1 MKTKNFEVI
10 KNKDNIKLNVRG
22 DKAIK
27 TALEKLLRLK
37 NDTKESNSQKLR
49 PLQRLSLFFFERP
62 KITFAI
68 WLVITVFGIASYT
81 TFLKREGFPSVNTP
95 FSISQ
100 GTYLVN
106 DADRV
111 DKEVAQPLN
120 EFLLSQ
126 PGVKQVLTQSFDNFF
141 VTTVAYNDDVNAEQ
155 KSQEL
160 NKQIAD
166 QKLLPPQ
173 AVASLEPF
181 KFGFTPRGDDV
192 VLSVYTEN
200 GASTKEINEKAKEIA
215 EFIKSKN
222 IELIGSV
229 SAIEPFESAV
239 NPMTGQEQI
248 TQKSFDRFGVRQNEA
263 SSFFNSVSVGV
274 DAKEGTDN
282 LELDA
287 KLNTILAEINASPQF
302 QGYKVAQ
309 SASYAPQIREQVSE
323 LQKVLLEGLLAVLLV
338 GSIVIAIRASLI
350 TVISM
355 ITVLTATIG
364 LLYLLGNTLNTIT
377 LFALILGLSLIV
389 DDTIIMI
396 EAIDAERKR
405 RKDPKKIVATATK
418 KISRAMVAATFTAA
432 LSFAPLIF
440 VSGILGKFIRAIPT
454 TIISALLI
462 SLLVSL
468 IFIPFFAKFILLGK
482 KHVGKENVKEIA
494 AGFEAKIAELIA
506 KPMLWAKGSSKK
518 LITVGV
524 FAVLVGFGFIFA
536 GGAIFQKV
544 TFNIFPPSKD
554 SNQLSITLTYPP
566 STKIDQAEATADKA
580 NKIIADELGGEF
592 VKASYYGQANVQA
605 AVLYTDITSYQQRSI
620 AAPQL
625 VDQLNSKFQNF
636 EGANVKAAQVD
647 AGPPSSAFTARVD
660 SSKDRPAAIRLAN
673 DVAKHLRLVELKRID
688 GTQAKLES
696 VEVTNTSIYNRDGN
710 NQYVEISAKF
720 VDSDT
725 TTLVTIA
732 KDSVEKAFPEEKVA
746 TYGLDKKALS
756 FNFGQEDENQDS
768 FKTLAYAFPMVLTII
783 FVLLAVQFRS
793 LLQPLLI
800 FMAIPFSFFGISL
813 GLYITDN
820 AFSFFTMMGFFAL
833 IGLSIK
839 NTILLTDYANQSRKS
854 GMGPIDAAH
863 AALAERFRPLIATS
877 LTAVFS
883 LIPLT
888 ITSPFWEGLGVVLI
902 FGPYYYLGSEYLR
915 MRVSRKAGIAWI
927 VLTIGLMILIG
938 KFAGPA
944 SFLAPFLAVWILKSP
959 KLIKKYRSKAA

>member
-1 MKTKNFEVI
+1 MIKKIAKLKKT
-10 KNKDNIKLNVRG
+10 NKK
-22 DKAIK
+22 
-27 TALEKLLRLK
+27 
-37 NDTKESNSQKLR
+37 SNPAQMR
-49 PLQRLSLFFFERP
+49 PLQRLSLFFFDRP
-62 KITFAI
+62 KLTFGI
-68 WLVITVFGIASYT
+68 WLIITIFGVASYT

-106 DADRV
+106 DASKVDR
-111 DKEVAQPLN
+111 EVSKPLN
-120 EFLLSQ
+120 EFLLNQ
-126 PGVKQVLTQSFDNFF
+126 PGVKQVLSQSFDNFF
-141 VTTVAYNDDVNAEQ
+141 VTTVAYNDDVNADQ

-160 NKQIAD
+160 NKMIAE
-166 QKLLPPQ
+166 KKILPPQ
-173 AVASLEPF
+173 AVANLQPF

-192 VLSVYTEN
+192 VLAVYSED
-200 GASTKEINEKAKEIA
+200 GASTKETNEKAKAVA
-215 EFIKSKN
+215 EYIKSKN
-222 IELIGSV
+222 IEMIGSV
-229 SAIEPFESAV
+229 STIEPFESAV
-239 NPMTGQEQI
+239 NPLTGQEQV
-248 TQKSFDRFGVRQNEA
+248 TQKSFDRFGLREGETND
-263 SSFFNSVSVGV
+263 FFNSVSVGV
-274 DAKEGTDN
+274 DAKEGSDN
-282 LELDA
+282 LELDTRLDA
-287 KLNTILAEINASPQF
+287 VIAEVNANPQF
-302 QGYKVAQ
+302 QGFKVAQ

-323 LQKVLLEGLLAVLLV
+323 LQKVLLEGLLAVLIV

-355 ITVLTATIG
+355 ITVLTATVG

-405 RKDPKKIVATATK
+405 RKDPRKIVATATK

-462 SLLVSL
+462 SLLVAL
-468 IFIPFFAKFILLGK
+468 IFIPFFSRFILLGK

-494 AGFEAKIAELIA
+494 AGAEAKIATFIS

-518 LITVGV
+518 LVSTGIL
-524 FAVLVGFGFIFA
+524 AVLIGFGFIFA
-536 GGAIFQKV
+536 GGVIFQKV

-554 SNQLSITLTYPP
+554 SNQLAITLTYPP
-566 STKIDQAEATADKA
+566 NTQIEQAEATADKA
-580 NKIIADELGGEF
+580 NKIIGGELGGEF
-592 VKASYYGQANVQA
+592 VKASYYGQANIQS
-605 AVLYTDITSYQQRSI
+605 AVLYTDITSYQERSVT
-620 AAPQL
+620 APQL
-625 VDQLNSKFQNF
+625 VDQLDAKFENF
-636 EGANVKAAQVD
+636 EGARVKSAQVD

-660 SSKDRPAAIRLAN
+660 SSKDRDAAVLLAN

-688 GTQAKLES
+688 GTTAKLES

-710 NQYVEISAKF
+710 NPYVEISAKF
-720 VDSDT
+720 VDTDT

-732 KDSVEKAFPEEKVA
+732 KDSVEKSFPKEKVA
-746 TYGLDKKALS
+746 SYGLEDNSLS

-768 FKTLAYAFPMVLTII
+768 FKTLAYAFPIVLAII
-783 FVLLAVQFRS
+783 FLLLAVQFKS

-800 FMAIPFSFFGISL
+800 FMALPFSFFGISL
-813 GLYITDN
+813 GLYLTGN

-839 NTILLTDYANQSRKS
+839 NTILLTDYANQARKA
-854 GMGPIDAAH
+854 GMGPVDAAH
-863 AALAERFRPLIATS
+863 EALAERFRPLIATS

-888 ITSPFWEGLGVVLI
+888 LTSPFWEGLGVVLI
-902 FGPYYYLGSEYLR
+902 FGLLSSTLLVITVFPYYYLGSEYLR

-927 VLTIGLMILIG
+927 VLTIALVMLIS

-944 SFLAPFLAVWILKSP
+944 SLLAPFLAAAILIAP
-959 KLIKKYRSKAA
+959 KKFKRA